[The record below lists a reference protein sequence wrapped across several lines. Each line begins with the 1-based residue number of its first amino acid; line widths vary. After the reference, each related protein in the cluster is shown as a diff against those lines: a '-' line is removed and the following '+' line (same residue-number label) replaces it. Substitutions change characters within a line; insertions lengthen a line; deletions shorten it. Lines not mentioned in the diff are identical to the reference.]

1 MQRKVSRISNLL
13 VIFALILSCMQ
24 VGALA
29 ADSSS
34 RMTGISSLSADLII
48 YSSGRSE
55 SFGYVS
61 TYPGYSVDLTVSL
74 KQDGETIK
82 SWSESGSGKIQIDEP
97 YYVTPNHD
105 YQVTATAVVKNSS
118 GVTVDKQTTDSV
130 IVSY

>member
-1 MQRKVSRISNLL
+1 MQKKIFRLSNLL
-13 VIFALILSCMQ
+13 VILVLVLSCMQ
-24 VGALA
+24 VGAFA
-29 ADSSS
+29 AD
-34 RMTGISSLSADLII
+34 RMTGISNLSADLII

-55 SFGYVS
+55 SFGYAS
-61 TYPGYSVDLTVSL
+61 TYPGYKVDLTVDL
-74 KQDGETIK
+74 KQDGKIIK